1 MPGKQSGTVKSPHKG
16 NEMTAPPVS
25 SKDNKRKIV
34 LEFERG
40 GRLVADLLDTDAP
53 DTAEALWKKLPMREM
68 CEHAKFSGF
77 VLSLLPDLDV
87 NKAENSRAIGVL
99 PGQILFNPH
108 LNNSTWHKREISI
121 VYGVAAMRDSFG
133 YAPCNLVANITE
145 GLDLL
150 REIGIR
156 IHHEGREH
164 VEIKRYEP

>member
-1 MPGKQSGTVKSPHKG
+1 MPGKQSGTGKSPHKG

-77 VLSLLPDLDV
+77 VLSILPDLDV
-87 NKAENSRAIGVL
+87 HKAAWAGSA
-99 PGQILFNPH
+99 
-108 LNNSTWHKREISI
+108 S
-121 VYGVAAMRDSFG
+121 
-133 YAPCNLVANITE
+133 
-145 GLDLL
+145 
-150 REIGIR
+150 
-156 IHHEGREH
+156 
-164 VEIKRYEP
+164 

>member
-1 MPGKQSGTVKSPHKG
+1 
-16 NEMTAPPVS
+16 MTAPPVI

-53 DTAEALWKKLPMREM
+53 HTSAALWEKLPIREY

-77 VLSLLPDLDV
+77 VLSFMPDHLEV

-108 LNNSTWHKREISI
+108 LNNATWHKREISI

-133 YAPCNLVANITE
+133 YAPFNLVANITDAKD
-145 GLDLL
+145 LDLL
-150 REIGIR
+150 REIGVR
-156 IHHEGREH
+156 IHHEGREY
-164 VEIKRYEP
+164 VEVKRLDESAT